1 MCVIDSQV
9 CPCNEDPLRPK
20 VCNCMF
26 GYLEGDKCELWHH
39 AEKEGAFKK
48 VIFGAIGPDTYVD
61 EVHKEMSRLRYTGGV
76 YTLIINELSRKRGRP
91 PKNNTA
97 DIMREIETM
106 QKIKE
111 IDHLGKFTPTILY
124 WKKMQRVSEDFKS
137 LKRIND
143 NIALGRKKKIGGRHI
158 EDVTAMDNGDIFFLY
173 VTDVGET
180 LASLI
185 HLMDTCIGKRHSLA
199 QATILDCVTVYSVL
213 KAMNDLQENYNQLA
227 ASKIGHC
234 DLHWENIT
242 YRIED
247 GELGLNII
255 DFGFHNHHRAGQE
268 RNILHFLTS
277 FVVFGNRDEV
287 YRCIRSCDPVH
298 YYMFILCFEIMYE
311 CISWR
316 SASQRTTDDLYY
328 VLVTMMRSRLFVKS
342 VTRKEDIG
350 RIMGLLEGR
359 DERQSKLNKK
369 YMEFIDVLMER
380 YEDFYD
386 LDDFSDIWK
395 RVCKKMYD
403 AVLRYSPP
411 GPQRGQ
417 NTDVH
422 FLQKIQGAKNRAPV
436 NQFKDVFSKGEEIY
450 NCEAFPVIFDDFC
463 MAYYDKSGFDK
474 AFLIQK
480 FDKFLI
486 AHSMVKLLN
495 SIQKHFKSVHLEY
508 EIQRLKSRFKLNDTV
523 LPPQELSIE
532 QTMIFLSG
540 NENDN
545 STGFY

>member
-1 MCVIDSQV
+1 MRVVGSEI
-9 CPCNEDPLRPK
+9 CPYNEDPLHPK
-20 VCNCMF
+20 VCNCSH
-26 GYLEGDKCELWHH
+26 GCLEGDQCDPSHH
-39 AEKEGAFKK
+39 VEKEGAFKK
-48 VIFGAIGPDTYVD
+48 VIFGVIGPDTYVD
-61 EVHKEMSRLRYTGGV
+61 KVHKEMSRLKYTGGV

-316 SASQRTTDDLYY
+316 GASQRTNYDLYY
-328 VLVTMMRSRLFVKS
+328 VLVTMMSSRLFVIS
-342 VTRKEDIG
+342 VTREEDIG
-350 RIMGLLEGR
+350 RMMGLPEGR

-386 LDDFSDIWK
+386 RDDLSNIWK
-395 RVCKKMYD
+395 RVCIKMYD
-403 AVLRYSPP
+403 AVRQYV
-411 GPQRGQ
+411 Q
-417 NTDVH
+417 NRDVH

-436 NQFKDVFSKGEEIY
+436 NQFKDVFSSITQQLEEVY

-480 FDKFLI
+480 FDKFSI

-495 SIQKHFKSVHLEY
+495 SIQKHLKSVRVEY
-508 EIQRLKSRFKLNDTV
+508 EIGFLKSRFKIKDTM
-523 LPPQELSIE
+523 LPLQELSIE
-532 QTMIFLSG
+532 QTMMFLSG
-540 NENDN
+540 DDHDN